1 MNNSDFLNQ
10 YGPVAPLV
18 TGASS
23 GIGKS
28 FAQLLAAKGLNLVL
42 VARRVQRL
50 DELASRL
57 KNEHAIEAKVCQ
69 VDLSEVAA
77 TQQILGATSPGCW
90 ARHQPTPA
98 LASRAPTK
106 AAILKG

>member
-10 YGPVAPLV
+10 YGPVALV

-57 KNEHAIEAKVCQ
+57 KSEHAIEAKVCQ

-77 TQQILGATSPGCW
+77 AQQDSGSNVIHGRW
-90 ARHQPTPA
+90 ARHQQRWLRPQGR
-98 LASRAPTK
+98 LRKRRS
-106 AAILKG
+106 